1 VLQRGTNLK
10 QFPVLLKKE
19 NSRLCTAY
27 QDQSD
32 IAIFKVTKY
41 KAANREVVDGG
52 WQ

>member
-1 VLQRGTNLK
+1 
-10 QFPVLLKKE
+10 
-19 NSRLCTAY
+19 LCTAY

-52 WQ
+52 